1 MTNLLVRAIMNEV
14 RWSIVAKTLVEIK
27 RSLDGQIGK
36 RLKLIANGGRRK
48 TVERFGTL
56 EETYPAVFIV
66 ALDQEEN
73 AFERVSYS
81 YADILTETVEL
92 SFIDEINRMAVGEQ

>member
-1 MTNLLVRAIMNEV
+1 M
-14 RWSIVAKTLVEIK
+14 AKTLVEIK

>member
-1 MTNLLVRAIMNEV
+1 M
-14 RWSIVAKTLVEIK
+14 AKTLVEIK
-27 RSLDGQIGK
+27 RVLDGQIGK

-48 TVERFGTL
+48 TIERHGVL
-56 EETYPAVFIV
+56 AETYPSVFIV
-66 ALDQEEN
+66 ALDQDEN

-92 SFIDEINRMAVGEQ
+92 NFIEDKSSVSVVEQ